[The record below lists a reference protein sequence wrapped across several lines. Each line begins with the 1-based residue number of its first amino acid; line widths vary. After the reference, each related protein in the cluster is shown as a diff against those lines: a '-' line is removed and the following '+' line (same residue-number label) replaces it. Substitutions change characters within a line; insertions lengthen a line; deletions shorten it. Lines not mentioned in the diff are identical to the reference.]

1 MEKTFLV
8 SGGGTGGHFF
18 PAVSF
23 LELLREKNLKSIY
36 VGSYYGIEKRLQEDI
51 PSQKIFLDTKGF
63 VGKGYFDKL
72 RSLYLMGKSVYELN
86 KAIRDDFIGVAFGGY
101 ASLPVGILSALKRKH
116 LFIHEQN
123 AIPSLTNRLLSKK
136 STLSFTTFYYTSKF
150 FKNPLRVG
158 MPLREEFLSFY
169 DKKELQKEFGLESPC
184 ILVMGGSQGAKA
196 LNDTAVEFFQ
206 KTNFNGVIIAGDKHF
221 DEVYNAL
228 KSLKRVK
235 VFPFFKEIYKLMK
248 ACDVAVSRSGAST
261 VYEMASVGLP
271 AVFVPYPYAFH
282 NHQYY
287 NALEIKDLG
296 GAKVLEQKDL
306 NLQNLIEAIE
316 DILKNLEIYSKNIS
330 SFCIKNE
337 KNGIILPQEIM
348 LEKIMSVL

>member
-1 MEKTFLV
+1 MEKTFLI

-18 PAVSF
+18 PALSF
-23 LELLREKNLKSIY
+23 LRLLKEKKLKSIY
-36 VGSYYGIEKRLQEDI
+36 IGSSYGIEKRLQDDI
-51 PSQKIFLDTKGF
+51 PVQKIFLDTKGF
-63 VGKGYFDKL
+63 VGKSYKDKL
-72 RSLYLMGKSVYELN
+72 KSLYLMAKSVYTLN
-86 KAIRDDFIGVAFGGY
+86 AFINYDFLSVVFGGY
-101 ASLPVGILSALKRKH
+101 ASLPVGILSTLKRKH

-123 AIPSLTNRLLSKK
+123 TIPSLTNRLLSKK

-150 FKNPLRVG
+150 FENPLRVG
-158 MPLREEFLSFY
+158 MPLREEFLGFY

-196 LNDTAVEFFQ
+196 LNDTAVELFQ
-206 KTNFNGVIIAGDKHF
+206 KTNFNGVIITGDKHF

-235 VFPFFKEIYKLMK
+235 VFPFFKEMYKLMK

-296 GAKVLEQKDL
+296 GAKLLEQKDL
-306 NLQNLIEAIE
+306 TLQNLIEALE
-316 DILKNLEIYSKNIS
+316 DILKNLESYSKNIS

-337 KNGIILPQEIM
+337 KNGIMLPQEIM
-348 LEKIMSVL
+348 LKKVLEIL